1 MVIYNCKVIEVITKI
16 KKEVEIMKKTFYT
29 VHYTGIGYNDISTAW
44 FDNKEEADKFAARDY
59 ADKPVRHT
67 FSRPEVIR
75 EAERLV
81 EITRG

>member
-1 MVIYNCKVIEVITKI
+1 MVITKI
-16 KKEVEIMKKTFYT
+16 KKEVDDMKKTFYT
-29 VHYTGIGYNDISTAW
+29 VNYTGVGYNGISTAW

-67 FSRPEVIR
+67 FSKPEVIKD
-75 EAERLV
+75 AEMLV